1 MRRRRTILLAAG
13 LLAGVLAAG
22 WWATDAWREQAP
34 GIPENWSPLARLPR
48 IQPDYGG
55 VVIPPNI
62 APLNF
67 VVQERGTAWYVLV
80 EDAEGRSLA
89 VHSGDGCIRFP
100 VGPWKDLLAQNRGK
114 QLTVDVYA
122 RNEDL
127 VWQRFQPLEWKV
139 AREDIDSHL
148 IYRMMDAVY
157 NVFKYL
163 GIYERNLET
172 FEERPILFNST
183 FGRGCVNCHTFSQ
196 NRPSPM
202 LLHARPG
209 GNLSIGAGLLL
220 ARGDKAERVATRTQ
234 ASPKPANVIAWHPS
248 GDLAAFSVNWYG
260 QFMHGAGQEVREVI
274 DLDSDLSIVDLR
286 TGEVSAD
293 PGIANSSRLESF
305 PCWSPDGEHLY
316 FSSAPRLPRRT
327 KVSPLEDYPKVK
339 YDLMRIAYHHATKT
353 WGKPEVL
360 LAAATAGKSLLQPRV
375 SPDGRHLVFCAC
387 DHGPFPAFREDSDLW
402 LMDLTDRS
410 YQRLAANSPRSE
422 SWHCWSSN
430 SRWLVFSSRRD
441 NGLVAR
447 PYFCYVAPTG
457 QSGKAFLLPQSDPSF
472 YDAHLKTYNLPEL
485 ITGPLEVSEREL
497 LRAMYSPATDA
508 AIMSTPE
515 AHDPETDQVS
525 GPSMQ

>member
-1 MRRRRTILLAAG
+1 MRRHRTILLAAG
-13 LLAGVLAAG
+13 LLAGALAAG
-22 WWATDAWREQAP
+22 WWAMGERRKQ
-34 GIPENWSPLARLPR
+34 GPEILKNPTPLARLPC

-67 VVQERGTAWYVLV
+67 VVQEPGTAWYVLV
-80 EDAEGRSLA
+80 EDNEGRSLS
-89 VHSGDGCIRFP
+89 VHSRDGRIRFP
-100 VGPWKDLLAQNRGK
+100 LRPWRDLLTQNRGK
-114 QLTVDVYA
+114 QLTVNVYA

-127 VWQRFQPLEWKV
+127 VWQHFQALKWTV
-139 AREDIDSHL
+139 AEEDIDTHL

-157 NVFKYL
+157 NVYKYL
-163 GIYERNLET
+163 GIYQRNLET
-172 FEERPILFNST
+172 FEEKPILFNST
-183 FGRGCVNCHTFSQ
+183 FGRGCVNCHTFCQ

-209 GNLSIGAGLLL
+209 GNSSIGAGLLL

-234 ASPKPANVIAWHPS
+234 ASPKPANVIAWHPN

-260 QFMHGAGQEVREVI
+260 QFMHGAGMEVREVI
-274 DLDSDLSIVDLR
+274 DLESDLSVVDLR
-286 TGEVSAD
+286 TGEVSTD
-293 PGIANSSRLESF
+293 PGIANPRRLESF
-305 PCWSPDGEHLY
+305 PCWSPDGRHLY
-316 FSSAPRLPRRT
+316 FSSAPQLPRRS
-327 KVSPLEDYPKVK
+327 KVSPLEDYPQVK
-339 YDLMRIAYHHATKT
+339 YDLMRIAYDHATKT

-375 SPDGRHLVFCAC
+375 SPDGRHVVFCAC

-402 LMDLTDRS
+402 LMNLADRS

-447 PYFCYVAPTG
+447 PHFCYVASSG
-457 QSGKAFLLPQSDPSF
+457 QSGKAFLLPQNDPRF

-508 AIMSTPE
+508 GIIPN
-515 AHDPETDQVS
+515 PETPDPQMDQAS
-525 GPSMQ
+525 EPWMQ